1 MKMKVL
7 WVSVD
12 PCGAK
17 AIISPEYVLG
27 GWLTALETALVNN
40 TDIELHECFF
50 CNKYHEDFIY
60 NSVYNHPIYDSYYS
74 SKRFFIK
81 GQLSILRGKLLHD
94 KRIDLIVDTI
104 KKVQPDIVHIHG
116 TETELGI
123 IPQYIPN
130 IPCILSIQGLISPIN
145 NKLYSGI
152 PYSEIQK
159 YDSIKKYL
167 SLSAS
172 IFGKKGW
179 HLYEQREKTILRNA
193 KYLIGRTEWD
203 KNVVSI
209 LAPKAKYYIGNEILR
224 DPFYE
229 AKPWDKKS
237 YNDTFSIV
245 SIITGGLFKGLETV
259 LLTASLLKQNS
270 FKFRWI
276 IIGQTATSQNTKL
289 YEKYTRIKGKD
300 TNIEYVGRKTA
311 EEVIEL
317 FHNSDLYVQTSH
329 MENSPNSICEAML
342 LGMPVIATMA
352 GGTATILGKDNQ
364 EFLIQDGEYYSLAGA
379 ILNISRNFDKAL
391 QQSARNRQ
399 IALGRHDRIKIAKEY
414 IEAYKDVIGNS

>member
-1 MKMKVL
+1 MKVL

-17 AIISPEYVLG
+17 AIISPLYVLG
-27 GWLTALETALVNN
+27 GWLTALETALANN
-40 TDIELHECFF
+40 EDIELHECYF
-50 CNKYHEDFIY
+50 CNTYHKDFIY
-60 NSVYNHPIYDSYYS
+60 NSVFNHPIYDSYYS

-104 KKVQPDIVHIHG
+104 NKIQPDIVHIHG
-116 TETELGI
+116 TETELGM
-123 IPQYIPN
+123 IPQYITN
-130 IPCILSIQGLISPIN
+130 IPCIISIQGLISPIN

-179 HLYEQREKTILRNA
+179 QLYEQREKSILRNA
-193 KYLIGRTEWD
+193 KYLIGRTVWD

-224 DPFYE
+224 DPFYK
-229 AKPWDKKS
+229 AKPWQKNS
-237 YNDTFSIV
+237 YNDTFTIV

-276 IIGQTATSQNTKL
+276 IIGQTSTSQNTKL
-289 YEKYTRIKGKD
+289 YEKYTGIKGKE
-300 TNIEYVGRKTA
+300 TSIEYVGRKTA
-311 EEVIEL
+311 EEVVEL
-317 FHNSDLYVQTSH
+317 FQNSDLYVQTSH
-329 MENSPNSICEAML
+329 MENSPNSVCEAML

-379 ILNISRNFDKAL
+379 ILNISQNFDMAL
-391 QQSARNRQ
+391 QASARNRQ
-399 IALGRHDRIKIAKEY
+399 IAQNRHDRSKIAQEY
-414 IEAYKDVIGNS
+414 IEAYKDVIANS